1 MIQALYS
8 AAVAMTAQQSNI
20 DTIANNVANL
30 NTVGFKSTRADFADA
45 LYSQMPHTIQS
56 QNNQHLGHGALV
68 QSLHRDL
75 TAGPMVS
82 TGSPTNL
89 MVDGE
94 GYFTLSDGRGG
105 RLYTRDGAFG
115 TTEQNGNMY
124 LTSGDGLYVL
134 DSAGQR
140 IALPNGTDGLTVDSS
155 GAITQNG
162 TAIATLGLAS
172 FTNPAGLQ
180 SVGANRF
187 TATAA
192 SGAPN
197 AAAIRVLQGYQE
209 GSNVDLADQMTR
221 LIRAQ
226 KAYSIL
232 ARAISTA
239 DSMESTAAGIGR

>member
-8 AAVAMTAQQSNI
+8 AAVAMSAQQSNI
-20 DTIANNVANL
+20 DTIANNIANL
-30 NTVGFKSTRADFADA
+30 NTSGFKSTRADFADA

-56 QNNQHLGHGALV
+56 QNNQHLGHGVTV

-75 TAGPMVS
+75 SAGPMIS
-82 TGSPTNL
+82 TGSPLGL
-89 MVDGE
+89 MIDGE
-94 GYFTLSDGRGG
+94 GYFTVSDGAGG
-105 RLYTRDGAFG
+105 RLYTRDGAFA
-115 TTEQNGNMY
+115 TSEHNGAMY

-134 DSAGQR
+134 DNNGQR
-140 IALPNGTDGLTVDSS
+140 IALPNGTDGLTVDSA
-155 GAITQNG
+155 GVITQDG
-162 TAIATLGLAS
+162 ATIATLGLAG

-180 SVGANRF
+180 SVGANRYA
-187 TATAA
+187 ATAA
-192 SGAPN
+192 SGAAT
-197 AAAIRVLQGYQE
+197 AAATQVLQGYQE
-209 GSNVDLADQMTR
+209 GSNVDMAEQITR